1 MRVWPAPM
9 GLAPPSERAV
19 LHWLPTNDGFQRVR
33 LVLHEL
39 AGLLLGA

>member
-1 MRVWPAPM
+1 M
-9 GLAPPSERAV
+9 GLATPSEQPV
-19 LHWLPTNDGFQRVR
+19 LRWLPSSEGFRRVR